1 MINGFKG
8 WFGFLLTVLYILPV
22 PAAQAQAK
30 RPLENVSLQLHWEH
44 QFQFAGYYAAVE
56 QGYFAEAGLAVEI
69 READLTKVSTDQ
81 VVAGEAEF
89 GIGNSNL
96 VLERAQGKPI
106 VVLAPI
112 FQHSPV
118 VLLAR
123 TDMGV
128 DNIHALAGKPIIIEP
143 SAVELFAY
151 LEHEGVPRE
160 RLLLRPHEFDPEVL
174 IRGDV
179 AAMSAYG
186 TDEPFV
192 LQEHGIPYSVFTPR
206 ASGIDFYGDTLF
218 TSEKEIAERPDRVK
232 RFLRAALRG
241 WDYAVTHPDEMIDL
255 IRTKYSQEHSVAH
268 LQFEANATLP
278 LIAADVVEVGYI
290 NLGRFEHIA
299 NEYVR
304 MGLLK
309 PGFSLEGL
317 CFEREVA
324 PDLRWVYWSLGGSF
338 AGLVIIGGIAI
349 YIHRLYLA
357 MHEQARRL
365 REAMAE
371 IRTLQGII
379 PICSYCKKIRD
390 DQGSWSQMETYIVA
404 HSEAQFSH
412 GICDECVTTHFGK
425 R

>member
-1 MINGFKG
+1 MLHGLRNALGTAMAALL
-8 WFGFLLTVLYILPV
+8 FG
-22 PAAQAQAK
+22 AAQDVLAQPA
-30 RPLENVSLQLHWEH
+30 RPLERVSLQLHWEH
-44 QFQFAGYYAAVE
+44 QFQFAGYYAAIE
-56 QGYFAEAGLAVEI
+56 QGYYAEAGLEVEI

-81 VVAGEAEF
+81 VVAGESDF

-123 TDMGV
+123 TDKGV
-128 DNIHALAGKPIIIEP
+128 DNVHALAGKPIIVEP

-151 LEHEGVPRE
+151 LEHEGVSRD
-160 RLLLRPHEFDPEVL
+160 RLVLQPHEFDPEVL

-179 AAMSAYG
+179 AAMSAYS

-206 ASGIDFYGDTLF
+206 AAGIEFYGDTLF
-218 TSEKEIAERPDRVK
+218 TSERQIAEKPGQVK
-232 RFLRAALRG
+232 RFLRASLRG
-241 WDYAVTHPDEMIDL
+241 WEYAVAHPDEMIAL
-255 IRTKYSQEHSVAH
+255 IRAKYSQEHSVAH
-268 LQFEANATLP
+268 LQFEASATIP

-290 NLGRFEHIA
+290 NEGRFRHIA
-299 NEYVR
+299 SEYVR
-304 MGLLK
+304 MGLLE
-309 PGFSLEGL
+309 PGYSLEGL
-317 CFEREVA
+317 WFERQYK
-324 PDLRWVYWSLGGSF
+324 PDLRWVYWSLGGAF
-338 AGLVIIGGIAI
+338 AGLIAIGGIAL

-357 MHEQARRL
+357 MHAQARQL
-365 REAMAE
+365 REAIAE

-390 DQGSWSQMETYIVA
+390 DQGSWNQLETYIVA
-404 HSEAQFSH
+404 HSDAQFSH

-425 R
+425 Q